1 MTIYSLVLL
10 FLSFAKI
17 TNERWVWGIFTSGSH
32 ALGICMSFVST
43 RDSGTKHHR
52 LCHRVDQHPGP
63 RCCSECAQLPLQ
75 FPSLCPS
82 EHSSTHPSLTLGLRL
97 SSSGRILIFCVMWLQ
112 TVCWFPSPWPSWLS
126 GEAVDLLLNAE
137 HTKKQW
143 GTRWLK
149 KCNWWSQQP
158 FLEES
163 LGHLTG
169 SLSLHGFVLGKNKR
183 VLCDLRHKALG

>member
-1 MTIYSLVLL
+1 M
-10 FLSFAKI
+10 SFA
-17 TNERWVWGIFTSGSH
+17 
-32 ALGICMSFVST
+32 ST
-43 RDSGTKHHR
+43 RDWETKHHR
-52 LCHRVDQHPGP
+52 LCHRVDQILRCSAPRP

-97 SSSGRILIFCVMWLQ
+97 SSSGRILIFCGMWLQ
-112 TVCWFPSPWPSWLS
+112 TLCWFPSPCPSWLS
-126 GEAVDLLLNAE
+126 GRSVDLLLNTE

-183 VLCDLRHKALG
+183 VLCDLTYKALG